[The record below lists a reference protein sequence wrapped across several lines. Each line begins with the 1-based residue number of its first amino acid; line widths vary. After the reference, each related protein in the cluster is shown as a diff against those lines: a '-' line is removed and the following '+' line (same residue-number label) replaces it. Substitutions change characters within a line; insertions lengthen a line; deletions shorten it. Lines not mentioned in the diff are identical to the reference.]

1 MKKVQGF
8 TLIELLIAMSIISIL
23 SAIAAPQF
31 KSYRQKAYDSA
42 VMSDIRATALAEES
56 YMIDNLEYLS
66 CTNESCYQLPGINKF
81 SKGVTI
87 SVSVNEDRYIITG
100 RHELGTKDYV
110 WDSEEGGF

>member
-42 VMSDIRATALAEES
+42 A
-56 YMIDNLEYLS
+56 
-66 CTNESCYQLPGINKF
+66 
-81 SKGVTI
+81 I